1 MRAGILKSEDLPKDA
16 VETLGSITKE
26 RINTAITDI
35 YEQSKGKNEV
45 RMSDEVEKATAKLRA
60 FMFER
65 VYEIANKSIQ
75 VRAER
80 LLTRLFEYFTL
91 NLNDL
96 PTPYKTL
103 LDEYPADRVVCDY
116 ISGMTDKYAISV
128 FERLFIPSTFSLSG
142 VEL

>member
-1 MRAGILKSEDLPKDA
+1 
-16 VETLGSITKE
+16 
-26 RINTAITDI
+26 
-35 YEQSKGKNEV
+35 
-45 RMSDEVEKATAKLRA
+45 
-60 FMFER
+60 MFER